1 MPCIFSPLAA
11 SDLEEIGD
19 YIAKH
24 NPNRALT
31 FVHEIRVRC
40 QKIVSFPE
48 AAQAHPEYGEGVRMI
63 PHDRYLI
70 FYSVQPEHVRIER
83 ILSGF
88 RNLPDMFL

>member
-1 MPCIFSPLAA
+1 MHCIFSPLAV

-19 YIAKH
+19 YIAKD

-31 FVHEIRVRC
+31 FVHEIKVRC

-48 AAQAHPEYGEGVRMI
+48 AAQTHPEYGEGVRMI
-63 PHDRYLI
+63 PHGRYLI
-70 FYSVQPEHVRIER
+70 FYTVQPEHVRIER

-88 RNLPDMFL
+88 RNLPDMFQ